1 MSRPKI
7 QGSGFTLLVTQIPIL
22 TIVSNLKSQLMKMRF
37 AIKNGFYYIYSKSSV
52 SAKNL
57 KFSNWDLR
65 FEILRRFL
73 HPSSIIHHPSA
84 FSLQLYPALYP
95 VFYPALSLLPLLPLR
110 SFSHHPSAI
119 LHLFEHPPS
128 PSPLK
133 GLHLSLVFSPLM
145 GKKTAPPVA
154 LTLR

>member
-22 TIVSNLKSQLMKMRF
+22 TIVSNLNSQLMKMRF

-73 HPSSIIHHPSA
+73 HPSSISHLPLA
-84 FSLQLYPALYP
+84 FSFILHFILYFILHFRFLLFCLFVVLTIIHQPSYIFSNIPRPLHPWRGSTSLLYSP
-95 VFYPALSLLPLLPLR
+95 PSWGRKPLRLSLL
-110 SFSHHPSAI
+110 H
-119 LHLFEHPPS
+119 
-128 PSPLK
+128 
-133 GLHLSLVFSPLM
+133 
-145 GKKTAPPVA
+145 
-154 LTLR
+154 